1 MSTSA
6 EPSVDRPRLL
16 ARAPLLHHQSP
27 AAASLLSP
35 RKIRSPSSK
44 DLSADIRS
52 AAKASKAG
60 SIFSSSAS
68 VTLKGERISV
78 KVPQR
83 LPTPRLKPNSSP
95 YEDLSAHLSRHH
107 FFAEAQDADRHSITP
122 EFFLENLSRDRA
134 SRQVQ
139 SLPPD
144 RGLPQRQQSFHHDQS
159 DPGQPL
165 PDTVPLD
172 VSAWV
177 DSMQRAPTHLV
188 AVHSDNEAATLY
200 AVHGPVLAL
209 QCVSIPFLPAS
220 KETHQNGVTT
230 KHMPTLAL
238 RVPSVQH
245 FNTILRW
252 FYSQSTTSLLHELIP
267 LKHIVTYLTKRSLA
281 RRHSTS
287 ADAVKTESAPAVDVT
302 RLSQV
307 DLVEAMSTLS
317 TKSFLDR
324 LQTIQAVWK
333 NGVALG
339 IVSSNFWSALDNA
352 WNLLIAGMIASSK
365 RKARLP
371 GSGVITS
378 KTEVEEDSKATAKA
392 NELTAQLQSTKLE

>member
-1 MSTSA
+1 MT
-6 EPSVDRPRLL
+6 
-16 ARAPLLHHQSP
+16 
-27 AAASLLSP
+27 
-35 RKIRSPSSK
+35 
-44 DLSADIRS
+44 
-52 AAKASKAG
+52 
-60 SIFSSSAS
+60 
-68 VTLKGERISV
+68 
-78 KVPQR
+78 KV
-83 LPTPRLKPNSSP
+83 
-95 YEDLSAHLSRHH
+95 
-107 FFAEAQDADRHSITP
+107 I
-122 EFFLENLSRDRA
+122 
-134 SRQVQ
+134 
-139 SLPPD
+139 
-144 RGLPQRQQSFHHDQS
+144 
-159 DPGQPL
+159 PGQPL

-317 TKSFLDR
+317 TKVIPRPTADHPGSMEERRRARHCLVQLLVRTRQRLEPSHRGYDR
-324 LQTIQAVWK
+324 LVQAQ
-333 NGVALG
+333 G
-339 IVSSNFWSALDNA
+339 SSAQ
-352 WNLLIAGMIASSK
+352 
-365 RKARLP
+365 
-371 GSGVITS
+371 GSGGHHF
-378 KTEVEEDSKATAKA
+378 EDGSGGGFEGNGKGERVDRSA
-392 NELTAQLQSTKLE
+392 SVD